1 MFPAKLILTV
11 LAFTAV
17 SSAAPPPAVK
27 PTPLEPLTIEVC
39 LDSDASGPPN
49 NCFDISF
56 DTDNCVPLLGNLG
69 FLNKQLSWVQ
79 VPNGFI
85 CTLFRDSGCIGEGI
99 NENMVLQS
107 GTWDLTNVPGHA
119 GSISFNDLTSSFS
132 CSPL

>member
-11 LAFTAV
+11 LAFTAM
-17 SSAAPPPAVK
+17 SSAAPPPRSSPPRCIDYPEA
-27 PTPLEPLTIEVC
+27 LYH
-39 LDSDASGPPN
+39 ASGPPN

-85 CTLFRDSGCIGEGI
+85 CTLFQDSGCIGEGI
-99 NENMVLQS
+99 NENVVLQS